1 MFIITID
8 EEKCDGCGECV
19 NICPVAIL
27 SLVDA
32 HAVAGD
38 SGECS
43 GCESCVSVCKCN
55 AITVTEI

>member
-1 MFIITID
+1 MFIVTID

-19 NICPVAIL
+19 NICPVSIL
-27 SLVDA
+27 SLVDG
-32 HAVAGD
+32 HAAAGD
-38 SGECS
+38 SVECS